1 MTRRSMILVPLA
13 AFSLAACA
21 SAPRDTASVSG
32 PEFSSDR
39 ISVVTRGTGPN
50 IILVHGLA
58 AHRDVWRSIAE
69 TLDDRYRLH
78 LVQVN
83 GFAGAEPGA
92 NADGP
97 VVAPVAEELVRYI
110 REAGLSRPAVI
121 GHSMG
126 GTIAMIMAARHP
138 QSVGRV
144 MVVDMMPFMGA
155 MFGANTAEAAR
166 PAADQMRSQML
177 AAQPGTG
184 MLNEMVATMTRSVTM
199 RTVLQQYARASHPS
213 TLANAFHEL
222 IVSDLRPELSR
233 ITAPLTI
240 VYVIPQ
246 NVPIPADQF
255 ESSLRLSY
263 ANAPSARF
271 VRIQDSYH
279 YIQVDQPLRLV
290 AEVDAFMRR

>member
-1 MTRRSMILVPLA
+1 MTRRSMLVA
-13 AFSLAACA
+13 AFAALTLAACA
-21 SAPRDTASVSG
+21 SAPRATESASA

-39 ISVVTRGTGPN
+39 ISVVTRGTGPD

-110 REAGLSRPAVI
+110 REAGLTRPAVV

-126 GTIAMIMAARHP
+126 GTIAMLMAARHP
-138 QSVGRV
+138 DVVGRV
-144 MVVDMMPFMGA
+144 LVVDMMPFMGA
-155 MFGANTAEAAR
+155 MFNAMTAEAAR
-166 PAADQMRSQML
+166 PIADQMRSQML

-184 MLNEMVATMTRSVTM
+184 MLHDMVATMTRSVTM
-199 RTVLQQYARASHPS
+199 RTVLQQYARSSHRS

-222 IVSDLRPELSR
+222 IVTDVRPELGR

-263 ANAPSARF
+263 ANAPNARF
-271 VRIQDSYH
+271 VRINDSYH